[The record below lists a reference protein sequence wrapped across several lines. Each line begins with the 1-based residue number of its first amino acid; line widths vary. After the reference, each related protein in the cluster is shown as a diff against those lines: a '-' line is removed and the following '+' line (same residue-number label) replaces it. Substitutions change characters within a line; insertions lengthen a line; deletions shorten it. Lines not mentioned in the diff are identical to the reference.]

1 MKLAYP
7 AFAVAKANAK
17 GKCCERRRRS
27 RAQCLSACTGVVD
40 FMCVFPDRCGFVVAV
55 HGIFEGA
62 RDTFRYVPSHFF
74 IPPTWLD
81 YWQSYV
87 TEITIRR
94 GVIRTSILRSL

>member
-40 FMCVFPDRCGFVVAV
+40 LYIIYKKLIQVSG
-55 HGIFEGA
+55 
-62 RDTFRYVPSHFF
+62 RYVPGTNLF
-74 IPPTWLD
+74 
-81 YWQSYV
+81 
-87 TEITIRR
+87 
-94 GVIRTSILRSL
+94 

>member
-40 FMCVFPDRCGFVVAV
+40 CHRDPVIYRVICRLRTPFFRRRKTPFAAEACDLQISVIGQL
-55 HGIFEGA
+55 FEL
-62 RDTFRYVPSHFF
+62 V
-74 IPPTWLD
+74 L
-81 YWQSYV
+81 
-87 TEITIRR
+87 TEII
-94 GVIRTSILRSL
+94 IHE

>member
-40 FMCVFPDRCGFVVAV
+40 SIGC
-55 HGIFEGA
+55 
-62 RDTFRYVPSHFF
+62 
-74 IPPTWLD
+74 IPISVLSVGKD
-81 YWQSYV
+81 A
-87 TEITIRR
+87 
-94 GVIRTSILRSL
+94 GN

>member
-40 FMCVFPDRCGFVVAV
+40 YARLYL
-55 HGIFEGA
+55 EGNMQMWMDA
-62 RDTFRYVPSHFF
+62 ED
-74 IPPTWLD
+74 
-81 YWQSYV
+81 
-87 TEITIRR
+87 
-94 GVIRTSILRSL
+94 SLELW

>member
-40 FMCVFPDRCGFVVAV
+40 FHIVVIAVVA
-55 HGIFEGA
+55 
-62 RDTFRYVPSHFF
+62 YV
-74 IPPTWLD
+74 LD
-81 YWQSYV
+81 IMLQ
-87 TEITIRR
+87 
-94 GVIRTSILRSL
+94 VI

>member
-40 FMCVFPDRCGFVVAV
+40 CEEYHSFQPLEVTRHTLLSDKMGFHWKVV
-55 HGIFEGA
+55 
-62 RDTFRYVPSHFF
+62 
-74 IPPTWLD
+74 
-81 YWQSYV
+81 
-87 TEITIRR
+87 
-94 GVIRTSILRSL
+94 

>member
-40 FMCVFPDRCGFVVAV
+40 FFAELSKQKNIECVSLKGKSNILTAGNMPVGNNILPDC
-55 HGIFEGA
+55 
-62 RDTFRYVPSHFF
+62 
-74 IPPTWLD
+74 
-81 YWQSYV
+81 
-87 TEITIRR
+87 
-94 GVIRTSILRSL
+94 

>member
-40 FMCVFPDRCGFVVAV
+40 FCLTYRDARKRLEEQY
-55 HGIFEGA
+55 HGKKNL
-62 RDTFRYVPSHFF
+62 S
-74 IPPTWLD
+74 
-81 YWQSYV
+81 
-87 TEITIRR
+87 
-94 GVIRTSILRSL
+94 

>member
-40 FMCVFPDRCGFVVAV
+40 LLSKQTRVIACSNELQYEIACQ
-55 HGIFEGA
+55 A
-62 RDTFRYVPSHFF
+62 REMVEEAEKIER
-74 IPPTWLD
+74 
-81 YWQSYV
+81 
-87 TEITIRR
+87 
-94 GVIRTSILRSL
+94 

>member
-40 FMCVFPDRCGFVVAV
+40 FFRGLHSKESIAADIENVPDDGS
-55 HGIFEGA
+55 GP
-62 RDTFRYVPSHFF
+62 FRIYGQGSF
-74 IPPTWLD
+74 
-81 YWQSYV
+81 YK
-87 TEITIRR
+87 TEFCH
-94 GVIRTSILRSL
+94 L

>member
-40 FMCVFPDRCGFVVAV
+40 WSI
-55 HGIFEGA
+55 HSNLEYHIFLQKSL
-62 RDTFRYVPSHFF
+62 TF
-74 IPPTWLD
+74 
-81 YWQSYV
+81 
-87 TEITIRR
+87 
-94 GVIRTSILRSL
+94 

>member
-40 FMCVFPDRCGFVVAV
+40 LYDSGNVVGMVDRESFSFLLADPLFPYAGNS
-55 HGIFEGA
+55 
-62 RDTFRYVPSHFF
+62 SHN
-74 IPPTWLD
+74 
-81 YWQSYV
+81 QQ
-87 TEITIRR
+87 RM
-94 GVIRTSILRSL
+94 

>member
-40 FMCVFPDRCGFVVAV
+40 YKFLFN
-55 HGIFEGA
+55 ISK
-62 RDTFRYVPSHFF
+62 TQ
-74 IPPTWLD
+74 L
-81 YWQSYV
+81 
-87 TEITIRR
+87 
-94 GVIRTSILRSL
+94 

>member
-40 FMCVFPDRCGFVVAV
+40 L
-55 HGIFEGA
+55 
-62 RDTFRYVPSHFF
+62 
-74 IPPTWLD
+74 LD
-81 YWQSYV
+81 KIAMAKEQ
-87 TEITIRR
+87 
-94 GVIRTSILRSL
+94 